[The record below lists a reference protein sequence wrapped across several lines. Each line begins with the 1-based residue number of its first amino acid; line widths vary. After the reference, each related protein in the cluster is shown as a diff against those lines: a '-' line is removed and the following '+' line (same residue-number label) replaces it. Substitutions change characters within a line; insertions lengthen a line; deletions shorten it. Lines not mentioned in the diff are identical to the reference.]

1 MISEF
6 LHHSNAVVN
15 DAVVDNMTSTLTS
28 LPRRRELFLIH
39 EKRRTLCV
47 RTAAVV
53 QLKEMRGTTTL
64 RGGDR
69 AHPCRCKSGR
79 PRVSPHVR
87 NGTESGKR
95 NGTMHYTELGPN
107 LFGHPSE
114 GTLQVLRVR
123 LSDDDDERLQLV
135 LRVQNEL
142 CM

>member
-6 LHHSNAVVN
+6 WHHSNAVVN
-15 DAVVDNMTSTLTS
+15 DAVVDDMTSTLTS

-69 AHPCRCKSGR
+69 AHPC
-79 PRVSPHVR
+79 
-87 NGTESGKR
+87 
-95 NGTMHYTELGPN
+95 
-107 LFGHPSE
+107 
-114 GTLQVLRVR
+114 
-123 LSDDDDERLQLV
+123 
-135 LRVQNEL
+135 
-142 CM
+142 